1 MKSFEHDYFLHQPIS
16 QQTLMNVRA
25 LGEFRGRQSLY
36 SDQFPE
42 VLETLRRVAIVQS
55 TESSNRIEGITV
67 PPDRLD
73 AIVEKK
79 SKPKNRSEQE
89 IAGYRD
95 VLSDIHANHNKIHL
109 SSDLILRWH
118 KQMFRYTTE
127 EAGIWKKED
136 NAIIEVL
143 PDQSRVIRFKPLAAN
158 ATPNAMKHI
167 CEH

>member
-36 SDQFPE
+36 RDQFPE

-67 PPDRLD
+67 PSDRLD